1 MGNGGK
7 LKILSRSVEHSWRYD
22 QIFPLYAQLPW
33 RAAYGLAA
41 WQSKYFYQK
50 QAQTRET
57 IRQQMQQAFPNAAAE
72 QVDTWVRDYFR
83 MVEQEALDTWF
94 LDKPAVPKLVNLEGF
109 EAVQAARAAGQLVL
123 LSSGHFG
130 RFWLAGPAM
139 RRAGYTIGTL
149 TRDGGNTNKHGLH
162 PAEYRYRLWK
172 LQRLQASLGGAF
184 LVEGEDLRSLYREL
198 NQHLMTL
205 LFDVSYAEI
214 PRGSVTVPF
223 LNGTISVP
231 AGIYKI
237 AKKTHALVAPFYMR
251 DSGSGPV
258 VAEFSELLNPHNY
271 NDEEFMSLLAT
282 QLESRIRA
290 RPGQWWLWEALP
302 LLRR

>member
-1 MGNGGK
+1 M
-7 LKILSRSVEHSWRYD
+7 LFTRSAEHSWRYA
-22 QIFPLYAQLPW
+22 QAFPTYARLPW
-33 RAAYGLAA
+33 RTAYRLAA

-50 QAQTRET
+50 QARTREL
-57 IRQQMQQAFPNAAAE
+57 IRQQMQQAFPDATAE
-72 QVDTWVRDYFR
+72 QVDVWVRDYFR

-94 LDKPAVPKLVNLEGF
+94 LDQVAIAEIVKLSGF
-109 EAVQAARAAGQLVL
+109 EAVQAARTAGEKVL

-130 RFWLAGPAM
+130 RFWMAGPAM
-139 RRAGYTIGTL
+139 RHAGQTIGTM
-149 TRDGGNTNKHGLH
+149 TRDGGQANKQGLH

-172 LQRLQASLGGAF
+172 LQRLQAVLAGPF
-184 LVEGEDLRSLYREL
+184 LVEGEDLRPLYREL
-198 NQHLMTL
+198 EQHLMTL
-205 LFDVSYAEI
+205 LFDVSYEEI
-214 PRGSVTVPF
+214 PRGCVTVPF

-237 AKKTHALVAPFYMR
+237 AKKTNALVAPFYIS

-271 NDEEFMSLLAT
+271 NDEEFMSLLAM
-282 QLESRIRA
+282 QLESRIRV

-302 LLRR
+302 LLRRQ

>member
-1 MGNGGK
+1 M
-7 LKILSRSVEHSWRYD
+7 LLTRSIEHSWRYD
-22 QIFPLYAQLPW
+22 HAFPLYARLPW
-33 RAAYGLAA
+33 RTAYRLAA
-41 WQSKYFYQK
+41 WQSNYFYQK
-50 QAQTRET
+50 QAQTRER
-57 IRQQMQQAFPNAAAE
+57 IRSHMQEVFPSASAE
-72 QVDTWVRDYFR
+72 QIDVWARDYFR

-94 LDKPAVPKLVNLEGF
+94 LDQPVIPEIVQLTGF
-109 EAVQAARAAGQLVL
+109 ELVQAARASGQKVL

-130 RFWLAGPAM
+130 RFWMAGPAM
-139 RRAGYTIGTL
+139 RQAGASIGTI
-149 TRDGGNTNKHGLH
+149 TRDGGATNQHGLH

-172 LQRLQASLGGAF
+172 LKRLQSVLAGPF
-184 LVEGEDLRSLYREL
+184 LVEGEDLRPLYKEL
-198 NQHLMTL
+198 SKHLITL
-205 LFDVSYAEI
+205 LFDVSYSEI

-237 AKKTHALVAPFYMR
+237 AKKTKAVVAPFYMH
-251 DSGSGPV
+251 DSGSGAV
-258 VAEFSELLNPHNY
+258 VAEFSQLLDPDNY

-302 LLRR
+302 LLRRQ

>member
-1 MGNGGK
+1 MS
-7 LKILSRSVEHSWRYD
+7 LFTRSIEHSWRYD
-22 QIFPLYAQLPW
+22 QLFPLYARLPW

-41 WQSKYFYQK
+41 WQSRYFYQK
-50 QAQTRET
+50 QAQTREN
-57 IRQQMQQAFPNAAAE
+57 IRQQMQLVFPEAELE
-72 QVDTWVRDYFR
+72 QVDGWVRDYFR
-83 MVEQEALDTWF
+83 MVEHEALDTWW
-94 LDKPAVPKLVNLEGF
+94 LDRPVIPEIVNLQGF
-109 EAVQAARAAGQLVL
+109 EAVQAARAAGQKVL

-149 TRDGGNTNKHGLH
+149 TRDGGDTNKHGLH

-184 LVEGEDLRSLYREL
+184 LVEGEDLRCLYREL

-205 LFDVSYAEI
+205 LFDVSYTEI

-237 AKKTHALVAPFYMR
+237 AKKTHAVVAPFYMR

-258 VAEFSELLNPHNY
+258 VAEFSDLLNPHNY
-271 NDEEFMSLLAT
+271 NDEEFMSLLAM